1 MGVEPG
7 ADDRLPEEETTMP
20 ATWISQTTKPS
31 ATPRTLERTAYLVGL
46 RGEVETA
53 VIDYFR
59 GDAGG
64 TQVTLAVLDK
74 LGLERVQQIERATGK
89 ARNTIKAD
97 LGLFTILVV
106 TDLAGADDTL
116 TFRQASPPYKSSTRT
131 RSSRW
136 PQLQWVSRYTP
147 HRLTEKGVARLLAS
161 GRSSHD

>member
-1 MGVEPG
+1 
-7 ADDRLPEEETTMP
+7 MP

-46 RGEVETA
+46 RGDVETA
-53 VIDYFR
+53 AIDYFR
-59 GDAGG
+59 GDPAG

-74 LGLERVQQIERATGK
+74 LGLGGVQQIERATGK

-106 TDLAGADDTL
+106 ADLAGADDTL
-116 TFRQASPPYKSSTRT
+116 SFRQASPPHKSSTRT

-147 HRLTEKGVARLLAS
+147 HKLTEKGVARLLT
-161 GRSSHD
+161 GGGSSHD